1 MADPITLR
9 QLRYFCVLAEEL
21 NFRRAAERLFISQ
34 PPLSR
39 QIRQLEDA
47 LGAPLLIRHM
57 PGSTQPVILTEAGQR
72 FLPQVQQLL
81 EQMDLLLQRFSED
94 NDLSVEGGR
103 VASDGQFLTAALTSH
118 EHIHTHDNGV
128 LGLAGTPR
136 SRRTS
141 ALSGTA
147 GLAAQMAGN
156 TGQNHSRVR
165 STGSLAGNG
174 QAASARHGNG
184 AGAASDTGNGG
195 SPSGALTGRVPKNG
209 NGRGNGAG
217 TGNGV
222 GTSNGFGHAAGNG
235 FSHEN
240 GAGNGHLHSNGAEAG
255 NGFVHGNGAS
265 AGNGF
270 ANAHG
275 AEAAHGFGNGHGS
288 PNGHDIGAGHGASPD
303 HGATPDNGASPGHGG
318 VAGNGANPGH
328 GADNGFANGHGAG
341 AGNGFA
347 HTHGAGSV
355 NGFTHANGASA
366 SNGFG
371 NGHDAGS
378 AGNGLT
384 HGNGTQARHGFTNGN
399 GAGTTNGFAH
409 VKGAMLWT
417 GNAGPG
423 ANGQTGQ
430 AAPRAPVRPLILR
443 VGITPVIDI
452 TQFAWLKEAMQE
464 EMSHVHIDAQLTNSA
479 QLIRNLMRGRLDA
492 AIIGMPAW
500 TDGLQITPLHRE
512 AMMVC
517 LSSSHPL
524 ARKRRLSLAHISEE
538 RLFWFLRRQNPVWY
552 DHAQRVFMRHH
563 FSPPRQSEPADHHVL
578 LGLVAAGHGIALVP
592 MSLCSTRRPGL
603 AFRPLAEGDELA
615 IGVALARREQ
625 GYSRP
630 VLHAINVLK
639 ALLVAQ
645 EKK

>member
-1 MADPITLR
+1 
-9 QLRYFCVLAEEL
+9 
-21 NFRRAAERLFISQ
+21 
-34 PPLSR
+34 
-39 QIRQLEDA
+39 
-47 LGAPLLIRHM
+47 
-57 PGSTQPVILTEAGQR
+57 
-72 FLPQVQQLL
+72 
-81 EQMDLLLQRFSED
+81 
-94 NDLSVEGGR
+94 
-103 VASDGQFLTAALTSH
+103 
-118 EHIHTHDNGV
+118 
-128 LGLAGTPR
+128 
-136 SRRTS
+136 
-141 ALSGTA
+141 
-147 GLAAQMAGN
+147 
-156 TGQNHSRVR
+156 
-165 STGSLAGNG
+165 
-174 QAASARHGNG
+174 
-184 AGAASDTGNGG
+184 
-195 SPSGALTGRVPKNG
+195 
-209 NGRGNGAG
+209 
-217 TGNGV
+217 
-222 GTSNGFGHAAGNG
+222 
-235 FSHEN
+235 
-240 GAGNGHLHSNGAEAG
+240 
-255 NGFVHGNGAS
+255 
-265 AGNGF
+265 
-270 ANAHG
+270 
-275 AEAAHGFGNGHGS
+275 
-288 PNGHDIGAGHGASPD
+288 
-303 HGATPDNGASPGHGG
+303 
-318 VAGNGANPGH
+318 
-328 GADNGFANGHGAG
+328 
-341 AGNGFA
+341 
-347 HTHGAGSV
+347 
-355 NGFTHANGASA
+355 
-366 SNGFG
+366 
-371 NGHDAGS
+371 
-378 AGNGLT
+378 
-384 HGNGTQARHGFTNGN
+384 
-399 GAGTTNGFAH
+399 
-409 VKGAMLWT
+409 MLWT

-563 FSPPRQSEPADHHVL
+563 FSPPRQSEPTDHHVL

>member
-81 EQMDLLLQRFSED
+81 EQMDLLLQQFSED

-103 VASDGQFLTAALTSH
+103 VASDGQFLTGSLTSH
-118 EHIHTHDNGV
+118 EHVHTHDNGV
-128 LGLAGTPR
+128 LGLSDTFGTGGPSSLPGAATLAAHTAGSTGRNR
-136 SRRTS
+136 SRTR
-141 ALSGTA
+141 A
-147 GLAAQMAGN
+147 
-156 TGQNHSRVR
+156 
-165 STGSLAGNG
+165 TGSVAGNG
-174 QAASARHGNG
+174 QTAGTRHGDAADAAHGTTNGSTLAGTGAANGNAPGNG
-184 AGAASDTGNGG
+184 ALMG
-195 SPSGALTGRVPKNG
+195 
-209 NGRGNGAG
+209 
-217 TGNGV
+217 
-222 GTSNGFGHAAGNG
+222 NGFGH
-235 FSHEN
+235 
-240 GAGNGHLHSNGAEAG
+240 GAGNGVTHGNGMEAG
-255 NGFVHGNGAS
+255 NGFAHGMG

-270 ANAHG
+270 AQ
-275 AEAAHGFGNGHGS
+275 GN
-288 PNGHDIGAGHGASPD
+288 
-303 HGATPDNGASPGHGG
+303 
-318 VAGNGANPGH
+318 
-328 GADNGFANGHGAG
+328 GAG
-341 AGNGFA
+341 AGNGFTNGHGMGGSHGA
-347 HTHGAGSV
+347 TRHDGTGNGFANGSNGGAGSGFAHANGTETG
-355 NGFTHANGASA
+355 NGFTHRNGV
-366 SNGFG
+366 GTG
-371 NGHDAGS
+371 NGHGTGANHGLTQ
-378 AGNGLT
+378 GNGSGT
-384 HGNGTQARHGFTNGN
+384 GQGFTNGNGTATAHGLTNSNGAGAAHGFTNGN
-399 GAGTTNGFAH
+399 GAGGANGFTA
-409 VKGAMLWT
+409 VNGAMLWT
-417 GNAGPG
+417 GNG
-423 ANGQTGQ
+423 ANGQAAGR
-430 AAPRAPVRPLILR
+430 AAPQAPVRPLILR

-452 TQFAWLKEAMQE
+452 TQFAWLKEAMQG
-464 EMSHVHIDAQLTNSA
+464 EMSHVHIDAQRTNSA

-512 AMMVC
+512 SMMVC

-524 ARKRRLSLAHISEE
+524 ARKRRLSLAHIGDE

-578 LGLVAAGHGIALVP
+578 LGLVAAGHGVALVP

-603 AFRPLAEGDELA
+603 AFRPLVEGDELA

-639 ALLVAQ
+639 ALLVAH

>member
-1 MADPITLR
+1 
-9 QLRYFCVLAEEL
+9 
-21 NFRRAAERLFISQ
+21 
-34 PPLSR
+34 
-39 QIRQLEDA
+39 
-47 LGAPLLIRHM
+47 
-57 PGSTQPVILTEAGQR
+57 
-72 FLPQVQQLL
+72 
-81 EQMDLLLQRFSED
+81 
-94 NDLSVEGGR
+94 
-103 VASDGQFLTAALTSH
+103 
-118 EHIHTHDNGV
+118 
-128 LGLAGTPR
+128 
-136 SRRTS
+136 
-141 ALSGTA
+141 
-147 GLAAQMAGN
+147 
-156 TGQNHSRVR
+156 
-165 STGSLAGNG
+165 
-174 QAASARHGNG
+174 
-184 AGAASDTGNGG
+184 
-195 SPSGALTGRVPKNG
+195 
-209 NGRGNGAG
+209 
-217 TGNGV
+217 
-222 GTSNGFGHAAGNG
+222 
-235 FSHEN
+235 
-240 GAGNGHLHSNGAEAG
+240 
-255 NGFVHGNGAS
+255 
-265 AGNGF
+265 
-270 ANAHG
+270 
-275 AEAAHGFGNGHGS
+275 
-288 PNGHDIGAGHGASPD
+288 
-303 HGATPDNGASPGHGG
+303 
-318 VAGNGANPGH
+318 
-328 GADNGFANGHGAG
+328 
-341 AGNGFA
+341 
-347 HTHGAGSV
+347 
-355 NGFTHANGASA
+355 
-366 SNGFG
+366 
-371 NGHDAGS
+371 
-378 AGNGLT
+378 
-384 HGNGTQARHGFTNGN
+384 
-399 GAGTTNGFAH
+399 
-409 VKGAMLWT
+409 MLWT

-464 EMSHVHIDAQLTNSA
+464 EMSHVHIDTQLTNSA

-563 FSPPRQSEPADHHVL
+563 FSPPRQSEPTDHHVL

-645 EKK
+645 EKKIEAREVHLAGTCPEPGRRRTNP

>member
-147 GLAAQMAGN
+147 GLAAQMAGS

-165 STGSLAGNG
+165 SAGSLTGNG
-174 QAASARHGNG
+174 QAASAWHGNG
-184 AGAASDTGNGG
+184 AGAASDTGNGS
-195 SPSGALTGRVPKNG
+195 SPAGAITGRVPENG

-217 TGNGV
+217 TGSGA

-235 FSHEN
+235 FRHEN
-240 GAGNGHLHSNGAEAG
+240 GAGNGHLHGNGAEAG
-255 NGFVHGNGAS
+255 NGFAHGNGAS

-270 ANAHG
+270 ANGHG
-275 AEAAHGFGNGHGS
+275 AEAAHGFGNGS
-288 PNGHDIGAGHGASPD
+288 PYGHDIGAGHGASPD

-318 VAGNGANPGH
+318 VAGNG
-328 GADNGFANGHGAG
+328 
-341 AGNGFA
+341 
-347 HTHGAGSV
+347 
-355 NGFTHANGASA
+355 
-366 SNGFG
+366 
-371 NGHDAGS
+371 
-378 AGNGLT
+378 LT

-409 VKGAMLWT
+409 VNGAMLWT

-464 EMSHVHIDAQLTNSA
+464 EMSHVHVDAQLTNSA

-563 FSPPRQSEPADHHVL
+563 FSPPRQSEPTDHHVL

>member
-1 MADPITLR
+1 MADSITLR

-147 GLAAQMAGN
+147 GLAAQMAGS

-165 STGSLAGNG
+165 SAGSLTGNG
-174 QAASARHGNG
+174 QAASAWHGNG
-184 AGAASDTGNGG
+184 AGAAPDTGNGG
-195 SPSGALTGRVPKNG
+195 NGGSLAGTLTGYVPG
-209 NGRGNGAG
+209 NGDGMGNGAG
-217 TGNGV
+217 TGNGADA
-222 GTSNGFGHAAGNG
+222 SNGFGHAAGSG

-240 GAGNGHLHSNGAEAG
+240 GAGNGHT
-255 NGFVHGNGAS
+255 HGNGAA

-270 ANAHG
+270 AH
-275 AEAAHGFGNGHGS
+275 
-288 PNGHDIGAGHGASPD
+288 
-303 HGATPDNGASPGHGG
+303 
-318 VAGNGANPGH
+318 GNGANAG
-328 GADNGFANGHGAG
+328 NGFANGHGAE
-341 AGNGFA
+341 ATNGFA
-347 HTHGAGSV
+347 NGHGSSNGHDTGAGHGASPGNGAGSGNGTAPGHGTGSGFASGDGAGTGNAHTQGAGFQ
-355 NGFTHANGASA
+355 NGFSHASGAGI

-371 NGHDAGS
+371 NGHDAGA
-378 AGNGLT
+378 AGNGLA
-384 HGNGTQARHGFTNGN
+384 HGNGAEARHGFTNGN
-399 GAGTTNGFAH
+399 GAGTTNGFTH
-409 VKGAMLWT
+409 INGAMLWT

-423 ANGQTGQ
+423 ANGQTAQ

-492 AIIGMPAW
+492 AIVGMPAW

-563 FSPPRQSEPADHHVL
+563 FSPPRQSEPTDHHVL

>member
-147 GLAAQMAGN
+147 GLAAQMAGS

-165 STGSLAGNG
+165 SAGSLTGNG
-174 QAASARHGNG
+174 QAASAWHGNG
-184 AGAASDTGNGG
+184 AGAAPDTGNGS
-195 SPSGALTGRVPKNG
+195 SPAGALTGRVPKNG

-255 NGFVHGNGAS
+255 NGFAHGNGAS

-288 PNGHDIGAGHGASPD
+288 PNGHDIGAGHWASPD

-318 VAGNGANPGH
+318 V
-328 GADNGFANGHGAG
+328 
-341 AGNGFA
+341 
-347 HTHGAGSV
+347 
-355 NGFTHANGASA
+355 
-366 SNGFG
+366 
-371 NGHDAGS
+371 

-409 VKGAMLWT
+409 VNGAMLWT

-464 EMSHVHIDAQLTNSA
+464 EMSHVHVDAQLTNSA

-563 FSPPRQSEPADHHVL
+563 FSPPRQSEPTDHHVL

>member
-1 MADPITLR
+1 MADSITLR

-147 GLAAQMAGN
+147 GLAAQMAGS

-165 STGSLAGNG
+165 SAGSLTGNG
-174 QAASARHGNG
+174 QAASAWHGNG
-184 AGAASDTGNGG
+184 AGAAPDTGNGG
-195 SPSGALTGRVPKNG
+195 NGGSLAGTLTGYVPG
-209 NGRGNGAG
+209 NGDGMGNGAG
-217 TGNGV
+217 TGNGADA
-222 GTSNGFGHAAGNG
+222 SNGFGHAAGNG

-240 GAGNGHLHSNGAEAG
+240 GAGNGHT
-255 NGFVHGNGAS
+255 HGNGAA

-270 ANAHG
+270 AH
-275 AEAAHGFGNGHGS
+275 
-288 PNGHDIGAGHGASPD
+288 
-303 HGATPDNGASPGHGG
+303 
-318 VAGNGANPGH
+318 GNGANAG
-328 GADNGFANGHGAG
+328 NGFANGHGAE
-341 AGNGFA
+341 ATNGFA
-347 HTHGAGSV
+347 NGHGSSNGHDTGAGHGASPGNGAGSGNGTAPGHGTGSGFASGDGAGTGNAHTQGAGFQ
-355 NGFTHANGASA
+355 NGFSHASGAGI

-371 NGHDAGS
+371 NGHDAGA
-378 AGNGLT
+378 AGNGLA
-384 HGNGTQARHGFTNGN
+384 HGNGAEARHGFTNGN
-399 GAGTTNGFAH
+399 GAGTTNGFTH
-409 VKGAMLWT
+409 INGAMLWT

-423 ANGQTGQ
+423 ANGQTAQ

-492 AIIGMPAW
+492 AIVGMPAW

-563 FSPPRQSEPADHHVL
+563 FSPPRQSEPTDHHVL